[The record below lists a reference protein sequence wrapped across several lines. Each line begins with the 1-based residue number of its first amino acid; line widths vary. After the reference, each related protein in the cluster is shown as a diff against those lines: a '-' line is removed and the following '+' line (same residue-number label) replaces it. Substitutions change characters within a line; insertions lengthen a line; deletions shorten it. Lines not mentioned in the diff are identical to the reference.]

1 MPDDETT
8 LTAAAARVLALL
20 KARGLSLGVA
30 ESCTGGLVGHALTN
44 VPGSSDSFLGGII
57 AYSNAVKR
65 DLVGV
70 PEKLLVAHGAVSRPV
85 ALAMAQGVRRALGVD
100 VGLSVTGIAG
110 PTGGTPDKPV
120 GTVHIAVVGP
130 WGEAA
135 EHHVWDSAM
144 GTSGC
149 THRRVGN
156 KLRSALAVLALL
168 ERELE
173 QHAPA
178 P

>member
-1 MPDDETT
+1 MTNDEAT
-8 LTAAAARVLALL
+8 LTAAAGRVLALL
-20 KARGLSLGVA
+20 EARGLTLGVA

-44 VPGSSDSFLGGII
+44 IPGSSAHFFGGII
-57 AYSNAVKR
+57 AYANAVKR
-65 DLVGV
+65 DLVYV
-70 PEKLLVAHGAVSRPV
+70 PEELLIAHGAVSRSV
-85 ALAMAQGVRRALGVD
+85 AIAMAQGVRRALGVD

-110 PTGGTPDKPV
+110 PTGGTPEKPV

-135 EHHVWDSAM
+135 EHHVWDAAM

-149 THRRVGN
+149 THRRITN
-156 KLRSALAVLALL
+156 KVRSALAVLALL

-173 QHAPA
+173 R
-178 P
+178 